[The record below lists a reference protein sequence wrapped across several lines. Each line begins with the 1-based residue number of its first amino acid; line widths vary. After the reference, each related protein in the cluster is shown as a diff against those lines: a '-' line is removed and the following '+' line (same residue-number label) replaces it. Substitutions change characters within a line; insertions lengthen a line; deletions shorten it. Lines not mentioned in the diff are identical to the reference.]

1 MKPLNLDRR
10 SKIVYGISAALFLC
24 AMGFCVAGQT
34 DAGGLLGVIGVSLA
48 IGNASRQRQL
58 LAKKNRTKAG
68 NS

>member
-10 SKIVYGISAALFLC
+10 SKIIYGIGSILFFC
-24 AMGFCVAGQT
+24 AIGFCVAGRT

-58 LAKKNRTKAG
+58 LAKKDSTKAG